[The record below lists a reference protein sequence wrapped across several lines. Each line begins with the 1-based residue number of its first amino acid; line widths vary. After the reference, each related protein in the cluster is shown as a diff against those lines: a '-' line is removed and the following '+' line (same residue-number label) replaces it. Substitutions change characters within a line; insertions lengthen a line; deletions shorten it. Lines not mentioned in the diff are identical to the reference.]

1 MLRAAGMSLIE
12 LLVVLAVAGIALGA
26 STLYLRPME
35 APLQTGAA
43 NLEGFLRQARGR
55 ALATTS
61 AYRVT
66 PSDSRNVEAE
76 FASNC
81 GASTW
86 TSDPGVTLVLPR
98 QVAMTDTGWSV
109 CFNSRGLADSNL
121 VISLTHPS
129 AGSRQIEVLRGGA
142 ARVLP

>member
-1 MLRAAGMSLIE
+1 MRQAAGMSLVE

-26 STLYLRPME
+26 SALYLRPME
-35 APLQTGAA
+35 APLQTGATD
-43 NLEGFLRQARGR
+43 LEGFLRQARGR

-61 AYRVT
+61 AYRIV
-66 PSDSRNVEAE
+66 PSNSRVIEAE
-76 FASNC
+76 FAANC

-86 TSDPGVTLVLPR
+86 TSDSGVVLELPR
-98 QVAMTDTGWSV
+98 QVTMTDTSWSV

-121 VISLTHPS
+121 VVSLTHPS
-129 AGSRQIEVLRGGA
+129 AGSRQVEVLRGGA

>member
-1 MLRAAGMSLIE
+1 MRRTDGMSLVE

-26 STLYLRPME
+26 SSLYLRPME

-43 NLEGFLRQARGR
+43 DLEGFLRQARGR

-61 AYRVT
+61 AYRIA
-66 PSDSRNVEAE
+66 PSNSRVVEAE
-76 FASNC
+76 FAANC

-86 TSDPGVTLVLPR
+86 TSDPGVALELPR
-98 QVAMTDTGWSV
+98 QVTMTDTSWSV

-121 VISLTHPS
+121 VVSLTHPS